1 MSRCSYGMKSLLA
14 AAVLLVGCATSTAV
28 VKPAEEKKVWAPA
41 PLSCADANVEIAAG
55 APAPGAMVEKV
66 CLVGASEDSYLR
78 LHEIVAPREGS
89 PLDADAVRSDIDALF
104 GQGQLKDVV
113 VVAQP
118 LESKGIVLTFL
129 VTEYEWISKVDFTGV
144 SAMKV
149 DDFTALAHA
158 GVRASPV
165 VLKTLN
171 DTVKALYAGLGY
183 PQAKIASS
191 VKSLGKGNA
200 ALLLEVVEGPQVKV
214 SAVLFE
220 GVKQVK
226 EPELRKSL
234 TLITGAPY
242 LAEVAERDVL
252 ALTAIYFDHGMIN
265 VAITPDLR
273 AKSATEL
280 EVVFQVKEGE
290 VYRMGKVTLTGFSVG
305 DETEVLKG
313 IEAKPKSVFS
323 RSVLQR
329 DLERVRARA
338 KQRGYTVDI
347 TPLTTVD
354 PGKKIIDVAF
364 ELEKKPSSSIQF

>member
-1 MSRCSYGMKSLLA
+1 MNRSIL
-14 AAVLLVGCATSTAV
+14 AAVLLTGCATTTAA
-28 VKPAEEKKVWAPA
+28 VKPPGEKKAPT
-41 PLSCADANVEIAAG
+41 LSCAEANVAISSG
-55 APAPGAMVEKV
+55 ALAPGAMVEKV

-89 PLDADAVRSDIDALF
+89 SLDPDAVQSDIEALF

-118 LESKGIVLTFL
+118 LESKGLVLSYL

-144 SAMKV
+144 SAVKV
-149 DDFTALAHA
+149 DDFKELAHA

-183 PQAKIASS
+183 PQAKIDSS
-191 VKSLGKGNA
+191 LKSLGKGNA

-214 SAVLFE
+214 SAISFE

-226 EPELRKSL
+226 EVELRKAL
-234 TLITGAPY
+234 KLATGAPY
-242 LAEVAERDVL
+242 LADVVERDVL
-252 ALTAIYFDHGMIN
+252 ALTTVYFDHGMIN
-265 VAITPDLR
+265 AAITPDLR
-273 AKSATEL
+273 AKSAAEL

-290 VYRMGKVTLTGFSVG
+290 VFRMGKVTLTGFSVG
-305 DETEVLKG
+305 DEKDVLKG
-313 IEAKPKSVFS
+313 MEAKPKSVFS

-329 DLERVRARA
+329 DMERIRSRA
-338 KQRGYTVDI
+338 KQRGYTVEI
-347 TPLTTVD
+347 TPLTTVNSE
-354 PGKKIIDVAF
+354 KRTIDVAF

>member
-1 MSRCSYGMKSLLA
+1 MNPPSRVLTL
-14 AAVLLVGCATSTAV
+14 AAVLLTGCATSTAV
-28 VKPAEEKKVWAPA
+28 LKPAEERKAPA
-41 PLSCADANVEIAAG
+41 PLNCAEANVAIAAG
-55 APAPGAMVEKV
+55 TPAAGAMVEKV

-89 PLDADAVRSDIDALF
+89 PLDADAVRSDIEALF
-104 GQGQLKDVV
+104 GQGQLKEVV

-118 LESKGIVLTFL
+118 LESKGLVLTYL

-144 SAMKV
+144 SAVKV

-183 PQAKIASS
+183 PQAKIAWS
-191 VKSLGKGNA
+191 VTSLGKGNA

-214 SAVLFE
+214 SAISFE

-226 EPELRKSL
+226 EAELRKSL
-234 TLITGAPY
+234 TLNTGAPY
-242 LAEVAERDVL
+242 LADAADRDVL

-280 EVVFQVKEGE
+280 DVVFQVKEGDA
-290 VYRMGKVTLTGFSVG
+290 YRLGKVSLTGFSVG
-305 DETEVLKG
+305 DEKEVLKG
-313 IEAKPKSVFS
+313 MEAKPKSVFS

-329 DLERVRARA
+329 DIERIRARA

-354 PGKKIIDVAF
+354 PGKKTIDVAF